1 MYPIPKKK
9 KAAGAS
15 TPTVNRLAYDTYL
28 MQIDRSI
35 HFLGLLLSKH
45 IQIHHTVHGMDIT

>member
-1 MYPIPKKK
+1 MYPIPKK